1 MGKVCDFA
9 ADFVYLHL
17 IFNFFVEFR
26 RDSAIF
32 EQARMALAAPKI
44 RNVYEQSE
52 DMKKIFSAIIV
63 TMLLAIPAVALSKK
77 GKTAKANSLEVSF
90 NYQRQQGPG
99 SNQYA
104 VWIENEKGEVVK
116 TLFVT
121 SFTTK
126 GRTRG
131 NEQPMR
137 GYIKRPA
144 CVPTWV
150 KAAKT
155 NDLTDQQLDAFTGAT
170 PQTSGTQTFT
180 WDFTDQQGK
189 AVQEGTYK
197 VFVEATLFNASTITY
212 SGSFSTQDKA
222 GSVVLTSQ
230 LTEPDEKHKDMV
242 TEVKAVL
249 K

>member
-1 MGKVCDFA
+1 MKV
-9 ADFVYLHL
+9 
-17 IFNFFVEFR
+17 
-26 RDSAIF
+26 
-32 EQARMALAAPKI
+32 
-44 RNVYEQSE
+44 
-52 DMKKIFSAIIV
+52 KKIITAIVV
-63 TMLLAIPAVALSKK
+63 TMLLAIPAGALSKK
-77 GKTAKANSLEVSF
+77 GKAAKANSLEVSF
-90 NYQRQQGPG
+90 NYQRQAGPG

-126 GRTRG
+126 GRVRG

-150 KAAKT
+150 KAAKA
-155 NDLTDQQLDAFTGAT
+155 NDLTDQQLDAVTGAT
-170 PQTSGTQTFT
+170 PQASGIQTFT

-189 AVQEGTYK
+189 AVQKGTYK

-212 SGSFSTQDKA
+212 SGTFSTQDKA
-222 GSVVLTSQ
+222 GNVTLTSQ

-242 TEVKAVL
+242 TDVKAIL

>member
-1 MGKVCDFA
+1 
-9 ADFVYLHL
+9 
-17 IFNFFVEFR
+17 
-26 RDSAIF
+26 
-32 EQARMALAAPKI
+32 
-44 RNVYEQSE
+44 
-52 DMKKIFSAIIV
+52 MKKIITAIIV
-63 TMLLAIPAVALSKK
+63 IALLAIPSVALNKK
-77 GKTAKANSLEVSF
+77 GKAAKAKTLEVSF
-90 NYQRQQGPG
+90 NYQKQPGPG

-126 GRTRG
+126 GRVRG

-137 GYIKRPA
+137 GYVKRPA

-150 KAAKT
+150 KTVKA
-155 NDLTDQQLDAFTGAT
+155 DELSDQQLDVVTGAT
-170 PQTSGTQTFT
+170 PQASGTQTFT

-189 AVQEGTYK
+189 AVGKGTYK
-197 VFVEATLFNASTITY
+197 VLVEATLFNASTITY
-212 SGSFSTQDKA
+212 SGTFSTKDKA
-222 GSVVLTSQ
+222 GSVTLTSQ

>member
-1 MGKVCDFA
+1 
-9 ADFVYLHL
+9 
-17 IFNFFVEFR
+17 
-26 RDSAIF
+26 
-32 EQARMALAAPKI
+32 
-44 RNVYEQSE
+44 
-52 DMKKIFSAIIV
+52 MKKIFSAIIV

-144 CVPTWV
+144 CVPIWV
-150 KAAKT
+150 KAAKA
-155 NDLTDQQLDAFTGAT
+155 NDLSDLQLDAFTGAT
-170 PQTSGTQTFT
+170 PQVSGTQTFT

-189 AVQEGTYK
+189 PVQKGVYK

-222 GSVVLTSQ
+222 GSVALTSQ

>member
-1 MGKVCDFA
+1 
-9 ADFVYLHL
+9 
-17 IFNFFVEFR
+17 
-26 RDSAIF
+26 
-32 EQARMALAAPKI
+32 
-44 RNVYEQSE
+44 
-52 DMKKIFSAIIV
+52 MKKGIITV
-63 TMLLAIPAVALSKK
+63 MTAALLLCTPGMAAKK

-90 NYQRQQGPG
+90 NYQRQNGPG

-104 VWIENEKGEVVK
+104 VWIENDKGEVIK

-131 NEQPMR
+131 NEQPQR

-150 KAAKT
+150 KAVKA

-170 PQTSGTQTFT
+170 PQASGVQTFT

-189 AVQEGTYK
+189 AVKKGTYK

-212 SGSFSTQDKA
+212 SGSFSTLDKA
-222 GSVVLTSQ
+222 GDITLTSE
-230 LTEPDEKHKDMV
+230 LTQPDENHKDMV
-242 TEVKAVL
+242 TDVKAIL

>member
-1 MGKVCDFA
+1 MKV
-9 ADFVYLHL
+9 
-17 IFNFFVEFR
+17 
-26 RDSAIF
+26 
-32 EQARMALAAPKI
+32 
-44 RNVYEQSE
+44 
-52 DMKKIFSAIIV
+52 KKIITAIVV
-63 TMLLAIPAVALSKK
+63 TMLLAIPAGALSKK
-77 GKTAKANSLEVSF
+77 GKAAKANSLEVSF
-90 NYQRQQGPG
+90 NYQRQAGPG

-126 GRTRG
+126 GRVRG

-150 KAAKT
+150 KAAKA
-155 NDLTDQQLDAFTGAT
+155 NDLTDQQLDAVTGAT
-170 PQTSGTQTFT
+170 PQASGTQTFI

-189 AVQEGTYK
+189 AVQKGTYK

-212 SGSFSTQDKA
+212 SGTFSTQDKA
-222 GSVVLTSQ
+222 GSVTLTSQ
-230 LTEPDEKHKDMV
+230 LTEPDEKHKNMV
-242 TEVKAVL
+242 TDVKATL

>member
-1 MGKVCDFA
+1 
-9 ADFVYLHL
+9 
-17 IFNFFVEFR
+17 
-26 RDSAIF
+26 
-32 EQARMALAAPKI
+32 
-44 RNVYEQSE
+44 
-52 DMKKIFSAIIV
+52 MKKILSVIIV
-63 TMLLAIPAVALSKK
+63 IMLLAIPTVALSKK
-77 GKTAKANSLEVSF
+77 GRTAKVNSLEVSF

-150 KAAKT
+150 KASKA
-155 NDLTDQQLDAFTGAT
+155 NDLTDQQLDAYTGAT
-170 PQTSGTQTFT
+170 PQASGTQTFT

-189 AVQEGTYK
+189 AVQKGTYK

-222 GSVVLTSQ
+222 GSVALTSQ
-230 LTEPDEKHKDMV
+230 LTESDEKHKDMV
-242 TEVKAVL
+242 TDVKAIL

>member
-1 MGKVCDFA
+1 MHHELVSFIKKPNKTTVMRIQKIISVCIA
-9 ADFVYLHL
+9 
-17 IFNFFVEFR
+17 
-26 RDSAIF
+26 
-32 EQARMALAAPKI
+32 
-44 RNVYEQSE
+44 
-52 DMKKIFSAIIV
+52 
-63 TMLLAIPAVALSKK
+63 TMLLSMIAVAQSSKK
-77 GKTAKANSLEVSF
+77 AAKANSLEVSF

-104 VWIENEKGEVVK
+104 VWIENDKGEVVK

-126 GRTRG
+126 GRVRG

-150 KAAKT
+150 KAAKA
-155 NDLTDQQLDAFTGAT
+155 NDLTDQQLDAVTGAT
-170 PQTSGTQTFT
+170 PQASGTQTFT

-189 AVQEGTYK
+189 AVKKGTFK

-212 SGSFSTQDKA
+212 SGSFSTQDKV
-222 GSVVLTSQ
+222 GNVTLTSQ

-242 TEVKAVL
+242 TEVKALL

>member
-1 MGKVCDFA
+1 MKV
-9 ADFVYLHL
+9 
-17 IFNFFVEFR
+17 
-26 RDSAIF
+26 
-32 EQARMALAAPKI
+32 
-44 RNVYEQSE
+44 
-52 DMKKIFSAIIV
+52 KKIITAIIV
-63 TMLLAIPAVALSKK
+63 TMLLAIPAGALSKK
-77 GKTAKANSLEVSF
+77 GKAAKVNSLEVSF

-150 KAAKT
+150 KAAKA

-170 PQTSGTQTFT
+170 PQASGSQTFT

-189 AVQEGTYK
+189 AVQKGTYK

-222 GSVVLTSQ
+222 GSVALTSQ

-242 TEVKAVL
+242 TEVKAML

>member
-1 MGKVCDFA
+1 
-9 ADFVYLHL
+9 
-17 IFNFFVEFR
+17 
-26 RDSAIF
+26 
-32 EQARMALAAPKI
+32 
-44 RNVYEQSE
+44 
-52 DMKKIFSAIIV
+52 MKKVITAIIV
-63 TMLLAIPAVALSKK
+63 TMLLAISAVALNKK
-77 GKTAKANSLEVSF
+77 EKAAKANSLEVSF

-150 KAAKT
+150 KAAKA
-155 NDLTDQQLDAFTGAT
+155 NDLTDKQLDAVTGAT
-170 PQTSGTQTFT
+170 PQASGTQTFI

-189 AVQEGTYK
+189 TVQEGTYK

-212 SGSFSTQDKA
+212 SGSFSTQDK
-222 GSVVLTSQ
+222 VDNVTLTSQ

-242 TEVKAVL
+242 TEVKALL

>member
-1 MGKVCDFA
+1 
-9 ADFVYLHL
+9 
-17 IFNFFVEFR
+17 
-26 RDSAIF
+26 
-32 EQARMALAAPKI
+32 
-44 RNVYEQSE
+44 
-52 DMKKIFSAIIV
+52 MKKVITAIIV
-63 TMLLAIPAVALSKK
+63 TMLLAIPAVALTKK
-77 GKTAKANSLEVSF
+77 GKAAKANSLEVSF

-99 SNQYA
+99 SNRFA

-126 GRTRG
+126 GRVRG

-150 KAAKT
+150 KAAKA
-155 NDLTDQQLDAFTGAT
+155 NDLSDQQLDAVTGAT
-170 PQTSGTQTFT
+170 PQASGTQTFI

-189 AVQEGTYK
+189 TVQEGTYK

-222 GSVVLTSQ
+222 GNVTLTSQ

-242 TEVKAVL
+242 TDVKAIL

>member
-1 MGKVCDFA
+1 MGKVTDFA

-52 DMKKIFSAIIV
+52 DMKKIFSAIIAI
-63 TMLLAIPAVALSKK
+63 MLLAIPAVALSKK
-77 GKTAKANSLEVSF
+77 GKTAKANSLEVLF
-90 NYQRQQGPG
+90 NYQRQAGPG

-150 KAAKT
+150 KASKA

-170 PQTSGTQTFT
+170 PQASGTQTFT

-189 AVQEGTYK
+189 AVQKGTYK

-222 GSVVLTSQ
+222 GSVALTSQ

>member
-1 MGKVCDFA
+1 MKKMLTICAVA
-9 ADFVYLHL
+9 ALSL
-17 IFNFFVEFR
+17 T
-26 RDSAIF
+26 
-32 EQARMALAAPKI
+32 MLAATATT
-44 RNVYEQSE
+44 Q
-52 DMKKIFSAIIV
+52 KKAA
-63 TMLLAIPAVALSKK
+63 TAV
-77 GKTAKANSLEVSF
+77 EVSF
-90 NYQRQQGPG
+90 EYERQQGPG

-150 KAAKT
+150 KAAKA

-170 PQTSGTQTFT
+170 PQASGTQTFT

-189 AVQEGTYK
+189 AVQKGTYK